1 MCGGFL
7 LTPGSPGLVGEFYHL
22 AASEAGGGLPSLSQT
37 CHLDYLLGRPLPSV
51 WLFIYLEQSL
61 PSGWLILTWIGLPA
75 TTIWL
80 SICPVLQGSSLLS
93 S

>member
-1 MCGGFL
+1 MCGGSL
-7 LTPGSPGLVGEFYHL
+7 LTLWSPGLVGEFYHL
-22 AASEAGGGLPSLSQT
+22 VATGAGGGLPSLSET
-37 CHLDYLLGRPLPSV
+37 CHLDYLLGRPLSSG

-80 SICPVLQGSSLLS
+80 SICPFLQGSSLLS